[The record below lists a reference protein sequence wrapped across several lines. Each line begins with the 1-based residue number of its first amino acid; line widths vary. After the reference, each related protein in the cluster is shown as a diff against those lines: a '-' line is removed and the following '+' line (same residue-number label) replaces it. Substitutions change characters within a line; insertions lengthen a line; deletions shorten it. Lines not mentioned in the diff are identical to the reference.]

1 MKLAEGVGC
10 DLTLILFSLSRKLV
24 KRFAAE
30 PRIQPLKVW
39 PLIVEDSPST
49 TNLSGLPRACGRRI
63 FSHGEQ
69 SRAAIYGSSIRVS
82 AECAKEA
89 RKEVD
94 RLACVAWN
102 QRMPGYQGPAQP
114 SPTHSDALNAGYH
127 YLEVPCLGETSM
139 STVCQSGNYRAGKFD
154 KKVHR
159 ELTTATESS

>member
-1 MKLAEGVGC
+1 MATK
-10 DLTLILFSLSRKLV
+10 
-24 KRFAAE
+24 
-30 PRIQPLKVW
+30 
-39 PLIVEDSPST
+39 
-49 TNLSGLPRACGRRI
+49 
-63 FSHGEQ
+63 

-139 STVCQSGNYRAGKFD
+139 STVCQSGNYLAGKFD

-159 ELTTATESS
+159 ELTTAYGSDEHRLV